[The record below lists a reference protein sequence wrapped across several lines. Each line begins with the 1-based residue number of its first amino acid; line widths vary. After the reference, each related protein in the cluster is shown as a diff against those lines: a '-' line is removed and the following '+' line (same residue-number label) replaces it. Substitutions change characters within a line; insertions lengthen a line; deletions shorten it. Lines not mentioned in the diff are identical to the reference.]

1 MSDSL
6 IMPQKRTA
14 QMIGNKT
21 EADRLRYP
29 FLRWVGTDRS
39 NAKALSDAGIPFAH
53 GSAWLSNDKNLA
65 DKYQITVR
73 RLLDRAGITVSPCG

>member
-1 MSDSL
+1 MTNSL

-14 QMIGNKT
+14 QMVGNKA
-21 EADRLRYP
+21 EADRLRFP

-39 NAKALSDAGIPFAH
+39 NAKALADAGIPFAH

-65 DKYQITVR
+65 DKYQVIVR
-73 RLLDRAGITVSPCG
+73 RLLDQSGIVVSPCG